1 MVFVK
6 RTLGIKTEEPKK
18 TPARHSADAKLGK
31 GGKKGKGGGKS
42 GGHKSK
48 GGGKGGRRAAA
59 EDISVTA
66 SAPNGMVRATATH
79 KRTAPPCTF
88 PSFGAPLISGAPCV
102 AQVQTKDV
110 SLTDC
115 FECDDVTDLT
125 LMLCERFPAT
135 FREVRAPGRPK

>member
-79 KRTAPPCTF
+79 SALPR
-88 PSFGAPLISGAPCV
+88 
-102 AQVQTKDV
+102 
-110 SLTDC
+110 
-115 FECDDVTDLT
+115 
-125 LMLCERFPAT
+125 
-135 FREVRAPGRPK
+135 RAPSLFRCTADLWRTVCGAGADQGREPRRLLRVRRRDRPHTDALRALPRHLPRGTRAGKA